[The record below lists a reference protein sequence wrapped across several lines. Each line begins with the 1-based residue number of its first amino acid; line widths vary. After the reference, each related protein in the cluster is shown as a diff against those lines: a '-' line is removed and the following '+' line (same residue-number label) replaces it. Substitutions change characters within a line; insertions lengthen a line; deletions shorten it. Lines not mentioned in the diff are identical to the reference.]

1 MGSIPPSGL
10 GPPNYKSNAL
20 NARPFAPVSLD
31 KEYPAKAL
39 QIAKLKRQQEILA
52 SAFKVS
58 AVHMYLPARLFT
70 VPCFSE
76 HSWKI
81 VRIGI
86 DSNLGMS
93 IKCT

>member
-1 MGSIPPSGL
+1 ML
-10 GPPNYKSNAL
+10 GHL
-20 NARPFAPVSLD
+20 LPFHLQD

-70 VPCFSE
+70 VPFFSE
-76 HSWKI
+76 DSWKI

-86 DSNLGMS
+86 DSNLRMS